1 MDVAPCG
8 ADNSNNSMPFSSLPV
23 AFSRR
28 QDSFYY
34 CFISLTTIGLGDF
47 IPGDEVMLMRRM
59 MRMIWM
65 MFSKQ
70 NARKSTR
77 CVIVMVTFDFL
88 IQLYLLPELK
98 RNRKKGYGRIVAF
111 PIALISLRSNTELP
125 AHFHSAPN
133 LQNVKLQVWNNQ
145 TFATT
150 QSHSTIDYHRSHSGL
165 YRPIM
170 K

>member
-70 NARKSTR
+70 NARKSSR
-77 CVIVMVTFDFL
+77 CASKT
-88 IQLYLLPELK
+88 
-98 RNRKKGYGRIVAF
+98 
-111 PIALISLRSNTELP
+111 
-125 AHFHSAPN
+125 
-133 LQNVKLQVWNNQ
+133 VKTVE
-145 TFATT
+145 TVETPPT
-150 QSHSTIDYHRSHSGL
+150 GDTKMMPSSSQSS
-165 YRPIM
+165 P
-170 K
+170 